1 MSEIKTLTLVSGC
14 NLGVLISEHPEVLHK
29 PHPSKI
35 RDF

>member
-14 NLGVLISEHPEVLHK
+14 NLSVLISEHPEVLHK